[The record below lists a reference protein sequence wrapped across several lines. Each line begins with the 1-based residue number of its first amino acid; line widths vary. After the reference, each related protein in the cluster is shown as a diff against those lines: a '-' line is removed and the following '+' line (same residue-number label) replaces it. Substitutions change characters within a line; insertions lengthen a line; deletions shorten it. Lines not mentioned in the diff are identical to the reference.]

1 MAFACTRSARFAG
14 LDRAVAVVSEA
25 PAELLTQLRA
35 CLGNAAPD
43 ASQRQATFAAVL
55 RFAEGL
61 DAASQQTMRRLA
73 DQLQQAGAQPALSI
87 AAATLMRHVMSAPS
101 AADGGE
107 ADPAPRVSG
116 TERRKQRRNAAI
128 AKRQAA
134 DQQADRAGHR
144 VALERPVESL
154 GGVGPAIGKL
164 LRGRGIETI
173 GDVMW
178 VLPRR
183 YDDESTLT
191 PIASLVAGQ
200 RQVTVGVVAGTRSIP
215 RGRGRRMMEV
225 TLETPVGEPGA
236 GSTVRLV
243 WFRAPPGLLAR
254 FVHGARFRVVGTP
267 ESYRGALSITHPET
281 ERIDPGQDVRLRGV
295 VVRYPEIAGIPP
307 NKLASIVRGAV
318 ERGAKEVPDAV
329 PEAVRAELHLST
341 MAQTLRALHMPAPD
355 MNEADRALWNEHRS
369 PHHLRLAFEEFFVLE
384 IALHRRRD
392 QETGVHAQPLTVS
405 DAATQKAAS
414 ALPFS
419 LTAAQTRVMRE
430 VREDLARDRPM
441 RRLLQGDVG
450 SGKTA
455 IAMLTSAHTAMA
467 GAQAALM
474 APTEILAEQHFR
486 AMEPLAKRLG
496 IRLALVLGGARA
508 SHRRKT
514 LEGLLDGTID
524 LAIGTHALLTEG
536 VQFSRLRLVI
546 VDEQH
551 RFGVGQRLRL
561 VDKGGLHD
569 GQPVAPHLLVMTA
582 TPIPR
587 TLTLALHGDLD
598 TSVLDEM
605 PPGRVPPVTRA
616 FSEARREVALGL
628 VEKAL
633 RAGGQAYVVCPTI
646 DESET
651 MELRS
656 LVETHREL
664 STRFAEWGVEL
675 LHGRLPAEDK
685 QRAMERFSAGE
696 VKVLIATT
704 MIEVGV
710 DVPAAN
716 VILIEHAERF
726 GLAQL
731 HQLRGRVGRGGQRSG
746 CLLVHHGKSEDAA
759 ARIQIMCDTTDGF
772 RIAEEDLALRGPG
785 ELFGRK
791 QSGLPGFRFGDLRR
805 DAALLERARD
815 AARRVIASDPN
826 LDDEAHATLRKVIER
841 REAGAL
847 SVVKEEAG

>member
-1 MAFACTRSARFAG
+1 VPEPSAQ
-14 LDRAVAVVSEA
+14 
-25 PAELLTQLRA
+25 LLTLLRG
-35 CLGNAAPD
+35 CLGSALPEPPVYEATVASLRSFMDTCTPPQRD
-43 ASQRQATFAAVL
+43 ALSVASERLLQAQ
-55 RFAEGL
+55 G
-61 DAASQQTMRRLA
+61 
-73 DQLQQAGAQPALSI
+73 QPALSI
-87 AAATLMRHVMSAPS
+87 AAATLMRHVMSVA
-101 AADGGE
+101 ATLEAQADGE
-107 ADPAPRVSG
+107 VLPKKTPAQRRD
-116 TERRKQRRNAAI
+116 ERRDAAI
-128 AKRQAA
+128 GKRQAR
-134 DQQADRAGHR
+134 DNQEDRAGLR
-144 VALERPVESL
+144 GALERPVESL
-154 GGVGPAIGKL
+154 PGIGPAVGKV
-164 LRGRGIETI
+164 LRGRGIDTV
-173 GDVMW
+173 GDLMW

-183 YDDESTLT
+183 YDDESVLT
-191 PIASLVAGQ
+191 PIASLAAGV
-200 RQVTVGVVAGTRSIP
+200 RQTFAGVVLSTRAIP
-215 RGRGRRMMEV
+215 RGRARRMVEV
-225 TLETPVGEPGA
+225 TLETPVGEEGA
-236 GSTVRLV
+236 GASVRLV
-243 WFRAPPGLLAR
+243 WFRAPPGLHTRFLA
-254 FVHGARFRVVGTP
+254 GARFRVSGVP
-267 ESYRGALSITHPET
+267 EDYRGSLSVTHPET
-281 ERIDPGQDVRLRGV
+281 ERLDAEQAIRLRGV
-295 VVRYPEIAGIPP
+295 VPRYPEIHGVPA
-307 NKLASIVRGAV
+307 NKLAASVRAAV
-318 ERGAKEVPDAV
+318 ERSSHEVPDAV
-329 PEAVRAELHLST
+329 PADVRAQRRLPSL
-341 MAQTLRALHMPAPD
+341 ADTLRALHLPPT
-355 MNEADRALWNEHRS
+355 NLHADELSCWNEHRS
-369 PHHLRLAFEEFFVLE
+369 EHHLRLAFEEFFVLE
-384 IALHRRRD
+384 IALHRRRE
-392 QETGVHAQPLTVS
+392 QESGVHAEALHCDEARFKLALNS
-405 DAATQKAAS
+405 
-414 ALPFS
+414 LPFA
-419 LTAAQTRVMRE
+419 LTHAQARVVAE
-430 VREDLARDRPM
+430 VREDMARERPM

-455 IAMLTSAHTAMA
+455 VAMLSSVLAVAA
-467 GAQAALM
+467 GGQVALM

-486 AMEPLAKRLG
+486 AMSQLAQHLR
-496 IRLALVLGGARA
+496 IRIALVLGGARA

-514 LEGLLDGTID
+514 LEGLAAGTID
-524 LAIGTHALLTEG
+524 LAIGTHALLSEG
-536 VQFSRLRLVI
+536 VQFSQLRLVI

-561 VDKGGLHD
+561 VDKGG
-569 GQPVAPHLLVMTA
+569 VRNNRAIAPHLLVMTA

-633 RAGGQAYVVCPTI
+633 LAGGQAYVVCPTI

-651 MELRS
+651 LELRS

-664 STRFAEWGVEL
+664 SERFARWGVEL

-685 QRAMERFSAGE
+685 QRAMERFTAGD
-696 VKVLIATT
+696 VKVLVATT

-746 CLLVHHGKSEDAA
+746 CLLVHHGSGDDAS
-759 ARIQIMCDTTDGF
+759 ARIRVMCETTDGF

-805 DAALLERARD
+805 DVALLEGARD
-815 AARRVIASDPN
+815 AARGVIAADPD
-826 LDDEAHATLRKVIER
+826 LDSPEHAVLRAVLER